1 MINKDKI
8 IQLSNK
14 AIEEMELSVYIADV
28 LVKSDSRIYVFIDSD
43 ERVIIE
49 DCIRISKYVEGNLDR
64 EAEDFELNVSSYG
77 ANQPLKFPRQYV
89 KNIGRTIEIEKIDEV
104 LIEGTLTMA
113 DQESI
118 TVVVPPKKKKDTPLE
133 VVIQYNEIREAKIK
147 ISFK

>member
-1 MINKDKI
+1 MINKEKI
-8 IQLSNK
+8 VQLSNK
-14 AIEEMELSVYIADV
+14 AIQEMELSVYIADV

-89 KNIGRTIEIEKIDEV
+89 KNMGRLIEVEKNDASIV
-104 LIEGTLTMA
+104 EGTLTLA
-113 DQESI
+113 DDQSI
-118 TVVVPPKKKKDTPLE
+118 TVVVPAKKKKDTPLE
-133 VVIQYNEIREAKIK
+133 VSILYSEIKEAKIK

>member
-1 MINKDKI
+1 MINKEKI
-8 IQLSNK
+8 VQLSNK
-14 AIEEMELSVYIADV
+14 AIQEMELSVYIADV

-89 KNIGRTIEIEKIDEV
+89 KNMGRLIEVEKNDESIV
-104 LIEGTLTMA
+104 EGTLTLA
-113 DQESI
+113 DDQSI
-118 TVVVPPKKKKDTPLE
+118 TVVVPAKKKKDTPLE
-133 VVIQYNEIREAKIK
+133 VSILYSEIKEAKIK